1 MPTLITLIKRCSCVA
16 LICCLAL
23 LSTLHAQRQSAS
35 QTQQTPP
42 AEQDEG
48 VIRINTD
55 LVQTDV
61 TVFDKSGRFVDNLSR
76 EQFELRV
83 DGKPQPISFF
93 ERVTAGSFNEDAQ
106 LAAARGA
113 ARYSKNPASV
123 RPLDRGRTI
132 FFFVDDLHLSF
143 DSFARTRK
151 TILRFIANE
160 MGQNDQ
166 AVIVSTTAQ
175 TGFLGQLTD
184 NKTVLRAAAAR
195 LFFHDRA
202 TRDTERPP
210 MSQYQALAI
219 DRRDSDALG
228 YFIEATI
235 RDNPGMRRDTAESM
249 VMNRAHQLLESAAYL
264 SNNTLSTLD
273 SLVRSL
279 SKLPGRKLGFFIS
292 DGFFL
297 DTRTSDTT
305 GRLRRITDGAARSG
319 TVLYT
324 MDARGL
330 STGLPDAS
338 SDAPF
343 DTTGRLSRVD
353 LGETSASQEVLYTLA
368 SETGGRALLNTN
380 ALDKALTKTLKE
392 TSAYYLLAW
401 QPEQSEGRANNKFRT
416 IKVTIKDRPDL
427 TVLTRRGFFTSPPEL
442 PAAKRSKNKSAKTV
456 TTTVEKTSDS
466 ELRAALN
473 SLYARTELPVALSLG
488 YADIPGTGTI
498 LNAVVQLDAVKSDST
513 TAAAPQTNLAD
524 VISVVF
530 NDQGKPVAS
539 LKDQITATSGKA
551 SETPR
556 HPIIFTHQ
564 FRLAQEGLYQ
574 VRVAARES
582 ATGRTGS
589 AIQWIEIPK
598 IAGGKFALGS
608 LFIGARP
615 ATEAKSAATPVDSTT
630 PAPVVMSA
638 DHRFARS
645 SYLRFVTNIY
655 NATHTNGSAP
665 DVGLQI
671 QIFRDDQPIITA
683 PLSKLSTNG
692 ANDLTHI
699 PYAAEMALGNLPAG
713 QYVLQITA
721 IDRPAK
727 ASASQRINFAIE

>member
-1 MPTLITLIKRCSCVA
+1 MPTLISLIKQCSCVA
-16 LICCLAL
+16 LVCCIAL
-23 LSTLHAQRQSAS
+23 LSTVHAQQQDTARP
-35 QTQQTPP
+35 TQTPD
-42 AEQDEG
+42 ENQD

-61 TVFDKSGRFVDNLSR
+61 TVFDKSGRFVDNLPR

-93 ERVTAGSFNEDAQ
+93 ERVTAGSVNEEAQ
-106 LAAARGA
+106 LAAARGV
-113 ARYSKNPASV
+113 ARTSKNPATV

-143 DSFARTRK
+143 DSLSRTRK
-151 TILRFIANE
+151 TILHFIDNE

-166 AVIVSTTAQ
+166 AVIVSTSGQ

-184 NKTVLRAAAAR
+184 NKIVLHAAAAK
-195 LFFHDRA
+195 LSFHDRA
-202 TRDTERPP
+202 TRDIERPP
-210 MSQYQALAI
+210 MSEYQALAI
-219 DRRDSDALG
+219 DRRDSDALS
-228 YFIEATI
+228 YFIDATI
-235 RDNPGMRRDTAESM
+235 RDNPGMRRDTAETM

-264 SNNTLSTLD
+264 TKNTLLTLD

-297 DTRTSDTT
+297 DTRTSDMTT
-305 GRLRRITDGAARSG
+305 RLRRITDSAARSG

-338 SDAPF
+338 SDVPF

-353 LGETSASQEVLYTLA
+353 LGETSASQEVLRTLA

-380 ALDKALTKTLKE
+380 ALDKALAKTLKE

-427 TVLTRRGFFTSPPEL
+427 TVITRRGFFTSPIEL
-442 PAAKRSKNKSAKTV
+442 PAAKGGKNKSAKPV
-456 TTTVEKTSDS
+456 TTATEKTPDS
-466 ELRAALN
+466 ELRAALT
-473 SLYARTELPVALSLG
+473 SLYARTELPVALSLV
-488 YADIPGTGTI
+488 YTDIPGTGTV
-498 LNAVVQLDAVKSDST
+498 LSTVVQIDAMKSESP
-513 TAAAPQTNLAD
+513 AATAPQTNLTD
-524 VISVVF
+524 VVTLVF
-530 NDQGKPVAS
+530 DDQGKPVAS
-539 LKDQITATSGKA
+539 LKDQIMPVSGEA
-551 SETPR
+551 NGAAR
-556 HPIIFTHQ
+556 HPILFAHQ
-564 FRLAQEGLYQ
+564 FRLAQGLYQ

-598 IAGGKFALGS
+598 IVGGKFALGS
-608 LFIGARP
+608 LFIAERP
-615 ATEAKSAATPVDSTT
+615 ATETNSATAQSTT
-630 PAPVVMSA
+630 PVIISA
-638 DHRFARS
+638 DHRFTRS
-645 SYLRFVTNIY
+645 SHLRFQTSIY
-655 NATHTNGSAP
+655 NATRTNANAP

-671 QIFRDDQPIITA
+671 QVFRDDQPIITA

-692 ANDLTHI
+692 IQDLTRI
-699 PYAAEMALGNLPAG
+699 PYAAEIALVNLPAG
-713 QYVLQITA
+713 QYVLQVTA

-727 ASASQRINFAIE
+727 ASTSQRVKFAID

>member
-1 MPTLITLIKRCSCVA
+1 MQPISFFIRRFSYVA
-16 LICCLAL
+16 LVCCIAL
-23 LSTLHAQRQSAS
+23 LSTLHAQQRSAS
-35 QTQQTPP
+35 QPQPTPP
-42 AEQDEG
+42 AAQNED

-61 TVFDKSGRFVDNLSR
+61 TVFDKSGRFVDNLPR

-93 ERVTAGSFNEDAQ
+93 ERVTAGSVNEDAQ

-113 ARYSKNPASV
+113 ARTSKNPASV

-143 DSFARTRK
+143 DSLARTRK
-151 TILRFIANE
+151 TILRFIDNE

-166 AVIVSTTAQ
+166 AVIVSTTGQ

-195 LFFHDRA
+195 LSFHDRT

-228 YFIEATI
+228 YFIDATV

-264 SNNTLSTLD
+264 TNNTLSTLD

-297 DTRTSDTT
+297 DTRTSDIT

-319 TVLYT
+319 TVMYT

-330 STGLPDAS
+330 STGFSDAS
-338 SDAPF
+338 SDVPF
-343 DTTGRLSRVD
+343 DATGRLSRVD
-353 LGETSASQEVLYTLA
+353 LGENSASQEVLYTLA

-427 TVLTRRGFFTSPPEL
+427 TVLTRRGFFTSPPLEP
-442 PAAKRSKNKSAKTV
+442 PAAKRGKNKNDKQTNTAA
-456 TTTVEKTSDS
+456 EKTPDS

-473 SLYARTELPVALSLG
+473 SLYARTELPIALSIG
-488 YADIPGTGTI
+488 YTDVPGAGTI
-498 LNAVVQLDAVKSDST
+498 LTAVVQINAGKAESATANTTPQANVADAVT
-513 TAAAPQTNLAD
+513 
-524 VISVVF
+524 VIF
-530 NDQGKPVAS
+530 DDQGKPVAS
-539 LKDQITATSGKA
+539 LKDQITATSGKT

-556 HPIIFTHQ
+556 RSILFTHQ
-564 FRLAQEGLYQ
+564 FRLAQGLYQ

-598 IAGGKFALGS
+598 IAQGKFALGS
-608 LFIGARP
+608 LFLGERP
-615 ATEAKSAATPVDSTT
+615 AVETKSATAAAAQSAPPVII
-630 PAPVVMSA
+630 SA

-645 SYLRFVTNIY
+645 SYLRFLTNIY
-655 NATHTNGSAP
+655 NATHANNNSA

-671 QIFRDDQPIITA
+671 QVFRDDQPIITA
-683 PLSKLSTNG
+683 PLSKLSVNG
-692 ANDLTHI
+692 VNDLTRI
-699 PYAAEMALGNLPAG
+699 PYAAEIALRNLPAG
-713 QYVLQITA
+713 QYVLQVTA

-727 ASASQRINFAIE
+727 ASASQRVNFVIE

>member
-1 MPTLITLIKRCSCVA
+1 M
-16 LICCLAL
+16 CCCAF
-23 LSTLHAQRQSAS
+23 LSTLQAQQRSAS

-113 ARYSKNPASV
+113 ARTLKSAASV
-123 RPLDRGRTI
+123 KPLDRGRTI

-143 DSFARTRK
+143 DSLSRTRK
-151 TILRFIANE
+151 TISRFIDNE

-166 AVIVSTTAQ
+166 AVIVSTSGQ

-184 NKTVLRAAAAR
+184 NKTVLRAAAAK
-195 LFFHDRA
+195 LSFHDRA

-228 YFIEATI
+228 YFIDATI

-264 SNNTLSTLD
+264 TNNTFSTLD

-427 TVLTRRGFFTSPPEL
+427 MVLTRRGFFTSPPEL
-442 PAAKRSKNKSAKTV
+442 PAAKRGKNKEAKTV
-456 TTTVEKTSDS
+456 TTTAEKTPDN

-488 YADIPGTGTI
+488 YADISGTGTI
-498 LNAVVQLDAVKSDST
+498 LNAVVQLDAVKSEST
-513 TAAAPQTNLAD
+513 AAAAPQTNLAD

-539 LKDQITATSGKA
+539 LKDQITAASGKA

-564 FRLAQEGLYQ
+564 FRLAQGLYQ

-589 AIQWIEIPK
+589 TIQWIEIPK

-615 ATEAKSAATPVDSTT
+615 AIIEAKSAAAPSTP
-630 PAPVVMSA
+630 PVTISA

-655 NATHTNGSAP
+655 NATHTNANAP

-699 PYAAEMALGNLPAG
+699 PYAAEIALGNLLAG
-713 QYVLQITA
+713 QYVLQVTA

>member
-1 MPTLITLIKRCSCVA
+1 MPSLISLTKRFSCVA
-16 LICCLAL
+16 LVCCIAL
-23 LSTLHAQRQSAS
+23 SSTTLQAQQQSAS
-35 QTQQTPP
+35 QPQQTP
-42 AEQDEG
+42 AEQNED

-83 DGKPQPISFF
+83 DGKPQPLSFF
-93 ERVTAGSFNEDAQ
+93 ERVTAGSVNEDAQ

-113 ARYSKNPASV
+113 ARTSKNPASV

-143 DSFARTRK
+143 DSLSRTRK
-151 TILRFIANE
+151 TISRFIDNE

-166 AVIVSTTAQ
+166 AVIVSTSGQ

-184 NKTVLRAAAAR
+184 NKTVLRAAAAK
-195 LFFHDRA
+195 LSFHDRA
-202 TRDTERPP
+202 TRDIERPP

-228 YFIEATI
+228 YFIDATI

-264 SNNTLSTLD
+264 TNNTFSTLD

-330 STGLPDAS
+330 STGFPDAS
-338 SDAPF
+338 SDVPF

-442 PAAKRSKNKSAKTV
+442 PAAKRGKNKNVKTV
-456 TTTVEKTSDS
+456 TTTAEKTPDN

-488 YADIPGTGTI
+488 YADISGTGTI
-498 LNAVVQLDAVKSDST
+498 LNAVVQLDEVKSESI
-513 TAAAPQTNLAD
+513 AAAAAQQTNLAD
-524 VISVVF
+524 VVSVVF
-530 NDQGKPVAS
+530 DDQGKPVAS
-539 LKDQITATSGKA
+539 LKDQITTASGKA

-556 HPIIFTHQ
+556 HPIVFTHQ
-564 FRLAQEGLYQ
+564 FRLAQGLYQ
-574 VRVAARES
+574 IRVAAREN

-589 AIQWIEIPK
+589 AMQWIEIPK

-608 LFIGARP
+608 LFIGERP
-615 ATEAKSAATPVDSTT
+615 ATEAKSATAQSTP
-630 PAPVVMSA
+630 PPVTMSA
-638 DHRFARS
+638 DHRFARA

-655 NATHTNGSAP
+655 NATRANANAP

-671 QIFRDDQPIITA
+671 QVFRDDQPIITA

-692 ANDLTHI
+692 VQDLMRI
-699 PYAAEMALGNLPAG
+699 PYAAEIALGNLLAG
-713 QYVLQITA
+713 QYVLQVTA

-727 ASASQRINFAIE
+727 ASASQRVNFVIE

>member
-1 MPTLITLIKRCSCVA
+1 MPTLISLIKQCSCVA
-16 LICCLAL
+16 LVCCIAL
-23 LSTLHAQRQSAS
+23 LSIVHAQQQDTARP
-35 QTQQTPP
+35 TQTPD
-42 AEQDEG
+42 ENQD

-61 TVFDKSGRFVDNLSR
+61 TVFDKSGRFVDNLPR

-93 ERVTAGSFNEDAQ
+93 ERVTAGSVNEEAQ
-106 LAAARGA
+106 LAAARGV
-113 ARYSKNPASV
+113 ARTSKNPATV

-143 DSFARTRK
+143 DSLSRARK
-151 TILRFIANE
+151 TILRFIDNE

-166 AVIVSTTAQ
+166 AVIVSTSGQ

-184 NKTVLRAAAAR
+184 NKIVLRAAAAK
-195 LFFHDRA
+195 LSFHDRA
-202 TRDTERPP
+202 TRDIERPP

-219 DRRDSDALG
+219 DRRDADALG
-228 YFIEATI
+228 YFIDATL
-235 RDNPGMRRDTAESM
+235 RENPGMRRDTAESM
-249 VMNRAHQLLESAAYL
+249 VMNRARQLLESAAYL
-264 SNNTLSTLD
+264 TNNTLSTLD

-297 DTRTSDTT
+297 DTRTSDIT

-338 SDAPF
+338 SDVPF

-353 LGETSASQEVLYTLA
+353 LGEISASQEVLYTLA

-401 QPEQSEGRANNKFRT
+401 QPEQSEGRANNKFRA
-416 IKVTIKDRPDL
+416 IKVIIKDRPDL
-427 TVLTRRGFFTSPPEL
+427 TVLTRRGFFTSPPPESS
-442 PAAKRSKNKSAKTV
+442 ATKRGKNKSTKPV
-456 TTTVEKTSDS
+456 TTTAEKTPDS
-466 ELRAALN
+466 ELRAALG
-473 SLYARTELPVALSLG
+473 SLYARTDLPIALSVG
-488 YADIPGTGTI
+488 YADAPGAGTI
-498 LNAVVQLDAVKSDST
+498 L
-513 TAAAPQTNLAD
+513 TAAVQIDAGKSESAATDTTPQANVAD
-524 VISVVF
+524 VVTVILD
-530 NDQGKPVAS
+530 DQGKPVSS
-539 LKDQITATSGKA
+539 LKDQITATSGKT
-551 SETPR
+551 SETSKR
-556 HPIIFTHQ
+556 VVLFTHQ
-564 FRLAQEGLYQ
+564 FRLAQGLYQ

-582 ATGRTGS
+582 VTGRTGS

-598 IAGGKFALGS
+598 IAQGKFALGS
-608 LFIGARP
+608 LFVGER
-615 ATEAKSAATPVDSTT
+615 EANKAESTGTSVDSRLSV
-630 PAPVVMSA
+630 PVVISA

-655 NATHTNGSAP
+655 NATHSNNNSA

-671 QIFRDDQPIITA
+671 QVFRDDQPIITA
-683 PLSKLSTNG
+683 PLRKLSTTG
-692 ANDLTHI
+692 INDLTHI
-699 PYAAEMALGNLPAG
+699 PYAAEMALGGLPVG
-713 QYVLQITA
+713 QYVLQVTA
-721 IDRPAK
+721 IDRAAK
-727 ASASQRINFAIE
+727 ESASQRVNFVVE